1 MLEIRCSNQ
10 KTYLIYSNL
19 ELSIVYTL
27 IMDFL
32 DPRKRR
38 MHDIRLMVGYA
49 LVAIAI
55 GLTSV
60 ILVYGA
66 YGYGINT
73 KTGELIQNGLLFVD
87 SKPTGASIYLNNHL
101 QGSSTSARL
110 VLPAANYDLVIKKTG
125 YRDWSRK
132 FILNEH
138 SIARYT
144 YPLLFPMKLVG
155 QNIKAYTSAPPLTS
169 QSPDRHWLLVQLPSP
184 DPKSIVFDMF
194 DTSKPDQP
202 PLNLTLPD
210 GLINTDG
217 SAGNFKALEWASDN
231 NHLLLQHN
239 YSGGSEFIIFSRSDP
254 ASSVNLNRIFNVAP
268 SQVSLRNKKIDQ
280 IYIYNQ
286 ADNSLALGDVT
297 KATLQPLLTQVL
309 AYKSYGPDLLTYVTA
324 QNVATGQ
331 VMARIWQNGKTYPL
345 YTFAAGNK
353 YLLDA
358 AQFQGHWY
366 YVAGSDTADRI
377 NIYKDPLDGI
387 KDPATAKAIPLIALS
402 DQGVD
407 NLAFSDTSR
416 FIVVE
421 AGQKFGVYDIET
433 QSRYQYN
440 LPSVLSSPLRWM
452 DGSRLVG
459 LSNGSIL
466 AMDYDA
472 TNQQT
477 LTPAANAEAIF
488 FDKNYNQM
496 FSLVAVD
503 GGVALQR
510 TDLRAGEDLPK

>member
-1 MLEIRCSNQ
+1 
-10 KTYLIYSNL
+10 
-19 ELSIVYTL
+19 
-27 IMDFL
+27 MDFL

-38 MHDIRLMVGYA
+38 LHNIRLTIGYG
-49 LVAIAI
+49 LMAIAI
-55 GLTSV
+55 GLTSI

-73 KTGELIQNGLLFVD
+73 KTGELIENGLLFVD
-87 SKPTGASIYLNNHL
+87 SKPGGASIYLNNKL
-101 QGSSTSARL
+101 QGNSTSARL
-110 VLPAANYDLVIKKTG
+110 VLPAGDYNLVIKKTG

-132 FILNEH
+132 FTLNEH
-138 SIARYT
+138 SIVRYT
-144 YPLLFPMKLVG
+144 YPFLFPLKLAT
-155 QNIKAYTSAPPLTS
+155 QNIKTYISMPPLMS
-169 QSPDRHWLLVQLPSP
+169 ESPDRHWLLVQLPSP
-184 DPKSIVFDMF
+184 DPKSVVFDLF
-194 DTSKPDQP
+194 DTSKLDQP
-202 PLNLTLPD
+202 PLNLSLPD
-210 GLINTDG
+210 ALL
-217 SAGNFKALEWASDN
+217 SGNGPGDSFKALEWASDN
-231 NHLLLQHN
+231 NHLLLQHS
-239 YSGGSEFIIFSRSDP
+239 YSGGSEFVIFSRSDP
-254 ASSVNLNRIFNVAP
+254 ASSTNLNRIFNLTP
-268 SQVSLRNKKIDQ
+268 TQVSLRNKKIDQ
-280 IYIYNQ
+280 VYIYNQ

-297 KATLQPLLTQVL
+297 KATLQPLLTQAL

-324 QNVATGQ
+324 QKVAAGQ

-407 NLAFSDTSR
+407 NLAFSDNFR
-416 FIVVE
+416 FIGVE
-421 AGQKFGVYDIET
+421 SGQKFGIYDIEMR
-433 QSRYQYN
+433 SRYQYD
-440 LPSVLSSPLRWM
+440 LPAALSSQMHWM

-472 TNQQT
+472 ANQQT

-496 FSLVAVD
+496 FTFTTVNN
-503 GGVALQR
+503 GVALQR
-510 TDLRAGEDLPK
+510 TDLRAGADLPK